1 MTAAAK
7 LQFTDPQVVTKGY
20 REVEVGSV
28 TVIVPQSQMIVGGE
42 YKDEP
47 DLVIEVHHAV
57 DSEGLDVSA
66 SVARRIADLLA
77 GA

>member
-1 MTAAAK
+1 MTATAE
-7 LQFTDPQVVTKGY
+7 LQFTDPQVVTKAY
-20 REVEVGSV
+20 QEVEVGSV
-28 TVIVPQSQMIVGGE
+28 TVIIPESQMIVGGE

-47 DLVIEVHHAV
+47 DLVIEVRHAI
-57 DSEGLDVSA
+57 DSDGLDVSA